1 MAENNVRC
9 LYRALTIAVLAVGL
23 PRAAQANLIA
33 NGNFSSPVLAYGA
46 TYCACSPS
54 EANAIVDWTIT
65 VGNVDLVPGGTSADG
80 ATWEPPPGGGQSV
93 DLDGTE
99 PGAIAQGFDTTQG
112 RLYTVSF
119 YLSGNPDGPPDIKYL
134 AVSAGNSAQTF
145 AYAAGLNTRENMN
158 YVLESFSF
166 TATDCCATLRTFT
179 SNDNPISGYGP
190 VIGSVSVVPMPEPT
204 PLALLCTALAGLGIC
219 RAGHHTR
226 RRVRDLLGIST
237 RPWIVRGPGGPNWAI

>member
-1 MAENNVRC
+1 LISNFSKFVKKETGIATTCGIGNLNGARYKNLASQLRQPAPEPHFAGSERAVAAREKLGERAMAENNVRC

-134 AVSAGNSAQTF
+134 AVSLVIRPKHSHM
-145 AYAAGLNTRENMN
+145 R
-158 YVLESFSF
+158 
-166 TATDCCATLRTFT
+166 
-179 SNDNPISGYGP
+179 P
-190 VIGSVSVVPMPEPT
+190 V
-204 PLALLCTALAGLGIC
+204 
-219 RAGHHTR
+219 
-226 RRVRDLLGIST
+226 
-237 RPWIVRGPGGPNWAI
+237 